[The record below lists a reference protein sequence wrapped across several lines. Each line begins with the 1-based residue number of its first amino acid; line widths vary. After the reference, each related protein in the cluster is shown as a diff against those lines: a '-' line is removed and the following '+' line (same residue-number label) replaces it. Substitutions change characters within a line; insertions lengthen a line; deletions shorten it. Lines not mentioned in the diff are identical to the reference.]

1 MTKKLFCLLIFLT
14 TSVYP
19 HAVKEIYLNVHITE
33 AKVPCKIKIKGKYE
47 VLNYKYKSKI
57 TSGNDDTLNIEVNAR
72 GIKIPEVGTYQ
83 NGFIIET
90 ENGFI
95 YNGKEYYGDAVI
107 TTFEGK
113 NILIN
118 RVSVEQY
125 TMGVLPYE
133 MSPTWYIE
141 ALKAQAVAARS
152 YALFHYALNKD
163 SGRPFDVDNTT
174 KYQVYDGKGKAN
186 DNIRLAVEGTKNQII
201 TFKRKVIPAYFHALC
216 GGATDST
223 LNVFGVDIPY
233 LRGIKCIYC
242 KPKIEVW
249 TNDIAYDKIKK
260 SFDFSSSGKI
270 AVKVA
275 GTTSAKKISDILL
288 SSSDSTKK
296 IKAREFR
303 SLLGVSLVP
312 SLSFTMKPSA
322 TGIYVIGQG
331 KGHGVGMCQ
340 WGAYGMAE
348 KNIPYKKIISYYYKM
363 TTLVDYTKQK
373 EILPDI
379 WKK

>member
-1 MTKKLFCLLIFLT
+1 MTKKLFCLFIFLT
-14 TSVYP
+14 ISIYS
-19 HAVKEIYLNVHITE
+19 HAVEEIYLNVHITE
-33 AKVPCKIKIKGKYE
+33 AKVPCQIEIKGKYE

-57 TSGNDDTLNIEVNAR
+57 TSGNDKTLKIEVNAK
-72 GIKIPEVGTYQ
+72 GVKIPEVGTYQ

-95 YNGKEYYGDAVI
+95 YNDKEYYGDAVI
-107 TTFEGK
+107 TSFEGK

-133 MSPTWYIE
+133 MSPTWHIE

-152 YALFHYALNKD
+152 YALFHYSLNKD
-163 SGRPFDVDNTT
+163 SGKPFDVDNTT
-174 KYQVYDGKGKAN
+174 KYQVYDGKGKVN
-186 DNIRLAVEGTKNQII
+186 GNIRLAVEGTKNQII
-201 TFKRKVIPAYFHALC
+201 TFKKKVIPAYFHALC

-249 TNDIAYDKIKK
+249 TNNITYDKIKK

-275 GTTSAKKISDILL
+275 GTTSTKKISDILL

-312 SLSFTMKPSA
+312 SLSFTMKPSD
-322 TGIYVIGQG
+322 TGIYIIGKG

-348 KNIPYKKIISYYYKM
+348 KKIPYKKIISYYYKM

-373 EILPDI
+373 EIVPDI
-379 WKK
+379 WKN